1 MFKVTNKATKTTPWR
16 RFGSFIVNFEHIS
29 HICSSVSIV
38 NFEQVNADWI
48 FPSSLTILML
58 FFALVLTLEMLYA
71 SSNF

>member
-16 RFGSFIVNFEHIS
+16 RFGSF
-29 HICSSVSIV
+29 IV